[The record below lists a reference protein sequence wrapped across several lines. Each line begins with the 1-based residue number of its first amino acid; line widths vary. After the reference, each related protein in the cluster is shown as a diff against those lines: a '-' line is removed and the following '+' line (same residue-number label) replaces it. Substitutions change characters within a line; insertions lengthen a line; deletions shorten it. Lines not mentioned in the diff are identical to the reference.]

1 MSLARTSL
9 IKLYD
14 AITNLKKEFWWS
26 PKKKLD
32 SALKKWQKE
41 DAITNLKKEFWW
53 SPKKKLDSALKKWQ
67 KEDRER
73 YTQLIET
80 MRTLDNM
87 EEKY

>member
-14 AITNLKKEFWWS
+14 AITK
-26 PKKKLD
+26 
-32 SALKKWQKE
+32 
-41 DAITNLKKEFWW
+41 LKKEFWW

>member
-9 IKLYD
+9 IKLY
-14 AITNLKKEFWWS
+14 N
-26 PKKKLD
+26 
-32 SALKKWQKE
+32 
-41 DAITNLKKEFWW
+41 AITNLKKEFWW